1 MTGEI
6 LLVLGLLGAA
16 LAFFFF
22 EWLPVDVVTLVV
34 LALLVLTGLLTP
46 AEAFSGFASE
56 IIVILASIFVLAGAL
71 VRTGVLEWLA
81 ESIHKVAGRTEK
93 GSLAALMML
102 SATLSAFVSNTSST
116 AVLLP
121 PTLEIARRSSTSP
134 SRFLMPLA
142 FASMLGG
149 TCTLIGTSTNVAAS
163 GLVAQMGL
171 EAFSL
176 FEFAPVGLIAVVVG
190 IVYMLVLGNRLVPI
204 RDSVGLSKKYE
215 IEKYLSAVVVHEGSE
230 LVGKTLQEAR
240 LGPQGLNVLGLVRNE
255 ERVPA
260 GPSTKLEAEDMM
272 IVQATRQA
280 LLWTKE
286 NPELRLEADDLPDD
300 AEFTEQDIELVEAI
314 LMPGSGLAGRTLKQL
329 DFRSRFGLSVL
340 AVYRGGHAI
349 ASDLRHL
356 PLRLADVLLL
366 QGPPENLQRLQE
378 HRDLWVLNQVS
389 HLPFRKRKATI
400 SAAALVGAV
409 LLAGLGL
416 VPISVAFLLAAITVV
431 VSGCVEA
438 GEVYDL
444 IEWRLIILIGGMTA
458 FSLAMTKSN
467 AAPFLAQTLV
477 SWVLPLGLFAV
488 LATLAILTI
497 LLTQPLSNAA
507 AVLIMIPL
515 AVSTAAELGVNPRP
529 LAVLVTLS
537 ASLSF
542 ITPFEP
548 ACLLVYAPGGY
559 GFRDFLKSGAPLTLL
574 TLILLLLLVPR
585 FWPL

>member
-1 MTGEI
+1 MTVEI

-46 AEAFSGFASE
+46 AEAFSGFANE

-81 ESIHKVAGRTEK
+81 ESIHRVAGRSDK
-93 GSLAALMML
+93 GTLTALMVL
-102 SATLSAFVSNTSST
+102 SAVLSAFVSNTSST

-163 GLVAQMGL
+163 GMVERMGL
-171 EAFSL
+171 GGFSL
-176 FEFAPVGLIAVVVG
+176 FEFAPVGLVAVAVG
-190 IVYMLVLGNRLVPI
+190 ILYMLFIGNRLVPV
-204 RDSVGLSKKYE
+204 RETVGLSKKYE
-215 IEKYLSAVVVHEGSE
+215 IEKYLSAIVVHEGSE
-230 LVGKTLQEAR
+230 LVGKTLRQAR

-255 ERVPA
+255 ERMIA
-260 GPSTKLEAEDMM
+260 GPFTRLEAEDMM
-272 IVQATRQA
+272 IVQATREA
-280 LLWTKE
+280 ILRAKE
-286 NPELRLEADDLPDD
+286 NPALRLEADTLPDD
-300 AEFTEQDIELVEAI
+300 AEFAEEGVELVEAI

-329 DFRSRFGLSVL
+329 DFRSRLGLSVL
-340 AVYRGGHAI
+340 AIYRGGHSI
-349 ASDLRHL
+349 ATDLRHL

-366 QGPPENLQRLQE
+366 QGRPEDLQRLQE
-378 HRDLWVLNQVS
+378 RRDLWLLNEVS
-389 HLPFRKRKATI
+389 HLPFRRRRAIT
-400 SAAALVGAV
+400 SAAALAGAV

-416 VPISVAFLLAAITVV
+416 MPISIAFLLAAITVV
-431 VSGCVEA
+431 VSGCIEA

-444 IEWRLIILIGGMTA
+444 IEWRLLVLIGGMTA
-458 FSLAMTKSN
+458 FGLAMTKSN

-477 SWVLPLGLFAV
+477 GWVLPLGLTAV
-488 LATLAILTI
+488 LATLALLTI

-515 AVSTAAELGVNPRP
+515 AVSTATELGVDPRP

-559 GFRDFLKSGAPLTLL
+559 GFRDFLRSGAPLTLL
-574 TLILLLLLVPR
+574 TLILLLILVPII
-585 FWPL
+585 WPL